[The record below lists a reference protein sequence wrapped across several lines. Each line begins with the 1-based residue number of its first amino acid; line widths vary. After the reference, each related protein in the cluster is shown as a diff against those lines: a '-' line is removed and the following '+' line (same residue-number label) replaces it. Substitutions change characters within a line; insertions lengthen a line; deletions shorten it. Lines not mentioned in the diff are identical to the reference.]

1 MASGTLLLDGLNETD
16 IAWFFSTAEERALD
30 AGTFLIREGS
40 PIDTLFIVL
49 QGFLSVSLQA
59 VGGHQIAALGQGQV
73 VGEMSFLERVPARAS
88 VSAAEAAQVLS
99 IPFSAIDARLA
110 ADVGFA
116 NRFHLAL
123 ARVLSQRLRRTI
135 STPESISL
143 AEVQET
149 SPENVILPPQWNDG
163 LAIAEAFKST
173 LADVSARESDSILS
187 APSEKRVLEAYAAFS
202 TDLNKLL
209 GAGFSESD
217 RVRDEIGWRV
227 RTEVLPLFKTSALLE
242 RIISKP
248 RGVAAD
254 HRVLE
259 SIYSRTVSGTKGIG
273 PVLDRAFLAE
283 PICEAM
289 RKRRAFVA
297 DAIVQVV
304 KSRQKKTTLV
314 TSLVCGPA
322 DEIFDVYPKLQNP
335 GDLHTSLIDLDS
347 EAIHYVNAK
356 RERAFLEPHIT
367 TINEN
372 VVYLATGQ
380 SKISIPP
387 QDLVY
392 SIGLI
397 DSHDDATVVKIL
409 DFIHGLLKPGG
420 SVLLA
425 NVQSGNA
432 SRELLKHILD
442 WRLVHR
448 TRDDLNALFRQSRFG
463 KSCNRFRTEEKGI
476 FLFAESLK

>member
-1 MASGTLLLDGLNETD
+1 MATGTLLLDGLNEDD
-16 IAWFFSTAEERALD
+16 IAWFFSTAEERSLE
-30 AGTFLIREGS
+30 AGTFLIREGA
-40 PIDTLFIVL
+40 PIETLFIVL
-49 QGFLSVSLQA
+49 QGYVAVTLQA
-59 VGGHQIAALGQGQV
+59 VAGHQIAALGQGQV

-88 VSAAEAAQVLS
+88 VSAVEAAQVIS
-99 IPFSAIDARLA
+99 IPFSAIDARIA
-110 ADVGFA
+110 SDVAFA
-116 NRFHLAL
+116 NRFHLSL
-123 ARVLSQRLRRTI
+123 ARVLSQRLRRSI

-143 AEVQET
+143 ADVQKSSQET
-149 SPENVILPPQWNDG
+149 VTLPPQWNDG
-163 LAIAEAFKST
+163 LAIAEAFKSE
-173 LADVSARESDSILS
+173 LEDVASKESDRTLS
-187 APSEKRVLEAYAAFS
+187 EASEKRILEAFAAFS
-202 TDLNKLL
+202 GGLNRLL
-209 GAGFSESD
+209 GSTFTESD
-217 RVRDEIGWRV
+217 RVRDEIGWRI
-227 RTEVLPLFKTSALLE
+227 RSEVLPLIKASQLLE
-242 RIISKP
+242 RIINKP
-248 RGVAAD
+248 RGVPAD

-259 SIYSRTVSGTKGIG
+259 SIYNRSVSGMKGLG
-273 PVLDRAFLAE
+273 PSLDRAFLAE

-297 DAIVQVV
+297 DTLVQAVRA
-304 KSRQKKTTLV
+304 KPKKTTLV

-322 DEIFDVYPKLQNP
+322 DEIFDTYPKIQNP
-335 GDLHTSLIDLDS
+335 GDLHTTLIDLDS
-347 EAIHYVNAK
+347 EAILYVNAK

-372 VVYLATGQ
+372 VVYLANGQ
-380 SKISIPP
+380 SKVSIPP

-425 NVQSGNA
+425 NVQPGNA

-442 WRLVHR
+442 WRMVHR
-448 TRDDLNALFRQSRFG
+448 TRDDLNAIFKRSRFG

-476 FLFAESLK
+476 FLFAESVV